1 MKIIIITECGQS
13 SNCTQGYR
21 LHQPGKPCCVQ
32 FWRTEILKAF
42 SDSFACTVRSC
53 RQLAQNAHIHI
64 FIHTHTYKSDNL
76 IYHCTLSGTETGA
89 PHTCTHIRKHPLCVC
104 ARLCVVLLVRPLVAS
119 QNRSWNYGCECSVP
133 YFRPFMSALLVPGN
147 QASQAGH
154 PSRRRAVNVLN

>member
-1 MKIIIITECGQS
+1 MKIIIIIECGWS

-42 SDSFACTVRSC
+42 SDAFACTVRSC
-53 RQLAQNAHIHI
+53 RQLAQNAHIHTYTYLQKWQ
-64 FIHTHTYKSDNL
+64 FDLSLHFVGHRDWSCAHTHTFAS
-76 IYHCTLSGTETGA
+76 I
-89 PHTCTHIRKHPLCVC
+89 PLCVC

>member
-1 MKIIIITECGQS
+1 MKIIIIIECGWS

-53 RQLAQNAHIHI
+53 RQLAQNAHIS
-64 FIHTHTYKSDNL
+64 IHTHTYKSDNL

-89 PHTCTHIRKHPLCVC
+89 AHTLASIHCVC
-104 ARLCVVLLVRPLVAS
+104 VQGCALCCSLGRWLRPKIVHEIMA
-119 QNRSWNYGCECSVP
+119 V
-133 YFRPFMSALLVPGN
+133 SAVCHIL
-147 QASQAGH
+147 GH
-154 PSRRRAVNVLN
+154 L